1 MKTSDQGIRA
11 LEKSE
16 AFKPTAYQDSVGV
29 WTIGYGTIR
38 LDGAPVRAGMR
49 ITQERAEVEL
59 RKFVSGLETALTTAL
74 GKSPTK
80 QNEFDAFINIAY
92 NIGLSA
98 ALSSTFL
105 KRHIAGDKK
114 GCAEA
119 ITWFNKGG
127 GKTIQGLVNRRAR
140 EVQMYLNGIYAL

>member
-16 AFKPTAYQDSVGV
+16 EFRPTSYQDSVGV

-38 LDGAPVRAGMR
+38 LNGAPVRAGMR
-49 ITQERAEVEL
+49 ISQEQAELEL
-59 RKFVSGLETALTTAL
+59 RKFVSGVETGLTTAL
-74 GKSPTK
+74 GNAPTK
-80 QNEFDAFINIAY
+80 QNEFDAFVNIAY
-92 NIGLSA
+92 NIGLPN

-114 GCAEA
+114 GAAEA
-119 ITWFNKGG
+119 ITWFNKAG
-127 GKTIQGLVNRRAR
+127 GKTVQGLVNRRAR
-140 EVQMYLNGIYAL
+140 EVQMYVNGIYAL